1 MIQDL
6 FVWYFKVLEQFGL
19 IGVTT
24 LMAFESS
31 IFPVPSELVIP
42 PAAVIYIK
50 NVHQDGAVILLL
62 AVILAGTVG
71 SLIGASITYWIAR
84 AVGRPFIIKY
94 GKYIFFPEHKLHKA
108 ERWVARYGTV
118 GVFMARLLPGAR
130 HFIGIPAGLA
140 DMRFRTYALMTMWG
154 SLIWCTILAVFGLMM
169 GDEMLQLIAHYQ
181 SNNPVEPES
190 IKHAY
195 RNLSYGVSALLLLMT
210 GAYYIYHK
218 IGSDSHKSGEEIK
231 EK

>member
-1 MIQDL
+1 MIQNL
-6 FVWYFKVLEQFGL
+6 FVWYFNVLEQFGL
-19 IGVTT
+19 IGVAT

-50 NVHQDGAVILLL
+50 NGHQDGAIVLLI

-94 GKYIFFPEHKLHKA
+94 GKYFFFPEHKLHKA

-140 DMRFRTYALMTMWG
+140 DMRFRSYALMTIWG

-169 GDEMLQLIAHYQ
+169 GDEMRQLIAHYK
-181 SNNPVEPES
+181 SNNLVEPES
-190 IKHAY
+190 IKLAY
-195 RNLSYGVSALLLLMT
+195 RNLSYGVTGLLLLMT

-218 IGSDSHKSGEEIK
+218 IGSDSNKKEDETK

>member
-1 MIQDL
+1 M
-6 FVWYFKVLEQFGL
+6 FVWYFSVLEQFGL
-19 IGVTT
+19 FGVTT

-31 IFPVPSELVIP
+31 VFPVPSELVIP

-50 NVHQDGAVILLL
+50 DGHQDGAIILLL
-62 AVILAGTVG
+62 AVILAGTLG

-94 GKYIFFPEHKLHKA
+94 GKYFFFPEHKLHKA

-140 DMRFRTYALMTMWG
+140 DMRFRTYAMMTILG
-154 SLIWCTILAVFGLMM
+154 SFFWCTILAVFGLMM
-169 GDEMLQLIAHYQ
+169 GDEMRQLINHYK
-181 SNNPVEPES
+181 NNILTEPES
-190 IKHAY
+190 IKQAY
-195 RNLSYGVSALLLLMT
+195 TNLSIGIAALLALMT
-210 GAYYIYHK
+210 VAYTIYHRISK
-218 IGSDSHKSGEEIK
+218 DTSKTGEEIK
-231 EK
+231 KKE